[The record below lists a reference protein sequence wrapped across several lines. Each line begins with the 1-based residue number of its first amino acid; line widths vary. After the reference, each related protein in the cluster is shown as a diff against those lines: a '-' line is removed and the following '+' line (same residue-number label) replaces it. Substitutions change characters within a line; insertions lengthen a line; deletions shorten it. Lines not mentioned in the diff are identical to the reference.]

1 MAKKTYSAALS
12 YLKYLIIIIY
22 RIEYCLKKMLIKRTG
37 MDGVTLWIRV
47 QWQLS

>member
-1 MAKKTYSAALS
+1 MAKKTYSAAFS